1 MTTTQPKRDRLT
13 SETCSFASGS
23 PDETRQL
30 GEALGVLVTTGCVL
44 LLSGE
49 LGAGK
54 TVFAQGVAK
63 GLGVS
68 GIVNSPTFV
77 LINEYGDG
85 RVPLAHAD
93 LYRLTGADEIEE
105 LALDEIAAASVLLVE
120 WPERAGAN
128 LPADHLRI
136 EMIPGPSANERQ
148 LRLGAR
154 GSRSDDLLTAL
165 RATRE

>member
-1 MTTTQPKRDRLT
+1 MLAT
-13 SETCSFASGS
+13 A
-23 PDETRQL
+23 
-30 GEALGVLVTTGCVL
+30 GCVV

-63 GLGVS
+63 GLGVP

-77 LINEYGDG
+77 VVNEYGAG

-93 LYRLTGADEIEE
+93 LYRLAGGDEIEE
-105 LALDEIAAASVLLVE
+105 LALDEIATASVLLVE
-120 WPERAGAN
+120 WPERAGAS

-136 EMIPGPSANERQ
+136 EIVSGSSTDERQ
-148 LRLGAR
+148 LCLEASGP
-154 GSRSDDLLTAL
+154 RSGDLLAAMRTAC
-165 RATRE
+165 E